1 VHSSQLFPDQFGGNS
16 AFPARDVYI
25 MAHDGGTFGY
35 QVDFG

>member
-16 AFPARDVYI
+16 AFPRDVYI